1 MGIEKPVKRRY
12 IQDMEQTFVDREDP
26 KVLFQE
32 WDEERINADMDGT
45 NLREEHA
52 GTV

>member
-1 MGIEKPVKRRY
+1 MGIETLVKRRF
-12 IQDMEQTFVDREDP
+12 IQDMEQTFVDREDQN
-26 KVLFQE
+26 VLFQE
-32 WDEERINADMDGT
+32 WDEERINANRDGT